1 MPDAIAAPST
11 TRLRAWPI
19 VAGLVAG
26 LVLGGSLHAL
36 NAGTDTANSIAQL
49 VGSLWLNALRI
60 TLVPLIFSLV
70 VTGIAAAASN
80 RAGGQ
85 LGRRT
90 GFLFVL
96 FLLLSAFVGAIL
108 GSLLLDIGP
117 AASIAAVKSSPVEV
131 PGASAWILGLVP
143 PNIVSAAA
151 DGAIV
156 PLVMFALIFSLAAVR
171 LGDRASQVLSLFE
184 AIGAIMVT
192 IVQWVLVVAPIGVFA
207 LAFSL
212 GATTGLGAG
221 AFVGWYVVVQIMATL
236 LLAALMYPLAVK
248 SGLSFGAFSRAAA
261 PAQAVAASTQSSLAS
276 LPVMV
281 EAAGHLGLPER
292 SAAVVLPL
300 AIAVFRIAAPASIVI
315 VTLALSRI
323 TGIELGLPHLAVVML
338 IATLN
343 TLVIAGLPNQ
353 ITFFAAYAPPALAVG
368 VPVELL
374 PIFLAIDAIPDIF
387 YTVTNVTADLAVT
400 SAVSGGPQPISTADL
415 NRSAA
420 ARK

>member
-1 MPDAIAAPST
+1 MSETITASKS

-19 VAGLVAG
+19 VAGLVGG
-26 LVLGGSLHAL
+26 LVLGAALRAIHAEV
-36 NAGTDTANSIAQL
+36 DTGISIAQL

-60 TLVPLIFSLV
+60 TLVPLIFTLV
-70 VTGIAAAASN
+70 VTGVAAAASN
-80 RAGGQ
+80 HVGGRI
-85 LGRRT
+85 GRRT
-90 GFLFVL
+90 AFLFVT
-96 FLLLSAFVGAIL
+96 LLLSSAIIGAIL

-117 AASIAAVKSSPVEV
+117 TASMLTAKAKPIEV
-131 PGASAWILGLVP
+131 PGASEWILGLVP

-156 PLVMFALIFSLAAVR
+156 PLILFALVFAFAAVHM
-171 LGDRASQVLSLFE
+171 GDRASQVLSFFE
-184 AIGAIMVT
+184 AVSEMMVT
-192 IVQWVLVVAPIGVFA
+192 IVQWVLIAAPLGVFA

-212 GATTGLGAG
+212 GATTGLEVG
-221 AFVGWYVVVQIMATL
+221 AFIGWYVIVQIIATL
-236 LLAALMYPLAVK
+236 SLAALMYPLAIK
-248 SGLSFGAFSRAAA
+248 SGLSFSAFSRDAA
-261 PAQAVAASTQSSLAS
+261 PAQAIAASTQSSLAS
-276 LPVMV
+276 LPVMI
-281 EAAGHLGLPER
+281 EAAGRLGLPDR
-292 SAAVVLPL
+292 SAVVVLPL
-300 AIAVFRIAAPASIVI
+300 AVAVFRIAAPASIVI

-323 TGIELGLPHLAVVML
+323 MGVELGLPQLAIVML

-400 SAVSGGPQPISTADL
+400 SAVSGGPST
-415 NRSAA
+415 S
-420 ARK
+420 

>member
-1 MPDAIAAPST
+1 M
-11 TRLRAWPI
+11 
-19 VAGLVAG
+19 
-26 LVLGGSLHAL
+26 LHAL
-36 NAGTDTANSIAQL
+36 RAEVYTAISVAQL
-49 VGSLWLNALRI
+49 VGTLWLNALRV

-70 VTGIAAAASN
+70 VTGVATAAAN

-90 GFLFVL
+90 GLLFVS
-96 FLLLSAFVGAIL
+96 LLPLSAFVGTIL

-117 AASIAAVKSSPVEV
+117 DASMAVEKAAPVDV

-156 PLVMFALIFSLAAVR
+156 PLVLFALIFSLAAVR
-171 LGDRASQVLSLFE
+171 LGDRAAQVLNVFE

-192 IVQWVLVVAPIGVFA
+192 IVQWVLLAAPIGVFA

-212 GATTGLGAG
+212 GATTGFGAS
-221 AFVGWYVVVQIMATL
+221 AFVGWYVIVQIIATL
-236 LLAALMYPLAVK
+236 SLAALMYPLAAR
-248 SGLSFGAFSRAAA
+248 SGLSFRAFSRATA
-261 PAQAVAASTQSSLAS
+261 PAQAIAASTQSSLAT

-281 EAAGHLGLPER
+281 EAAGRLGLPER

-300 AIAVFRIAAPASIVI
+300 AVALFRIAAPASIVI
-315 VTLALSRI
+315 VTLALTRM
-323 TGIELGLPHLAVVML
+323 TGVELGWPQLAIVML
-338 IATLN
+338 MATLN

-374 PIFLAIDAIPDIF
+374 PIFLAIDAIPDVF
-387 YTVTNVTADLAVT
+387 YTVANVTADLAVT
-400 SAVSGGPQPISTADL
+400 SAVTGGPSASQAIHADAP
-415 NRSAA
+415 SALQA
-420 ARK
+420 